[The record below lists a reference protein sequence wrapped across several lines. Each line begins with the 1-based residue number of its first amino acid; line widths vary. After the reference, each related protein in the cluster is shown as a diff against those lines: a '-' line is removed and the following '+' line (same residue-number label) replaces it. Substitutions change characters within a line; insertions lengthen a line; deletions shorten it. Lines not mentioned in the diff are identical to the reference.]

1 MMALYRSKAL
11 IWCRNPY
18 ITSAINHFNVYKP
31 SSFTRNERSKSTM
44 LMNET
49 IKSTSQITSTLD
61 ITNYRTYASNSF
73 FSSLKLTGSKYSKS
87 ELMNVSLSLLN
98 GIYMKAP
105 IDELTKQA
113 SLNDSFVIWFS
124 LVTIHIWIVSARLGR
139 EGKDGETVFQTMLV
153 MFWEDVAAR
162 IKAVE
167 DSIKQNLE
175 VKKKMKNYY
184 SEAATTFCLLN
195 EGIAGGDAVL
205 ASSLWTIFK
214 MKSQN
219 HIQAWHLEFFV
230 HYIRYWAWKL
240 DKLSFEDI
248 ISNPDQITF
257 YLPPHISLAV

>member
-1 MMALYRSKAL
+1 
-11 IWCRNPY
+11 
-18 ITSAINHFNVYKP
+18 
-31 SSFTRNERSKSTM
+31 
-44 LMNET
+44 
-49 IKSTSQITSTLD
+49 
-61 ITNYRTYASNSF
+61 
-73 FSSLKLTGSKYSKS
+73 
-87 ELMNVSLSLLN
+87 
-98 GIYMKAP
+98 
-105 IDELTKQA
+105 
-113 SLNDSFVIWFS
+113 
-124 LVTIHIWIVSARLGR
+124 
-139 EGKDGETVFQTMLV
+139 MLV

-205 ASSLWTIFK
+205 ASSLWTVFK
-214 MKSQN
+214 MKSQSN
-219 HIQAWHLEFFV
+219 IILYLLMFEIILIFTDHIQAWHLEFFV